1 MMLNALGH
9 AMQVTVAILLAINIA
24 GLIAIGIG
32 TCLFGWKEFVM
43 MVLGGL

>member
-1 MMLNALGH
+1 MVNALGH

>member
-1 MMLNALGH
+1 MNAFGH
-9 AMQVTVAILLAINIA
+9 AMQITMAIMLAINIA

>member
-1 MMLNALGH
+1 MVNALGH
-9 AMQVTVAILLAINIA
+9 AMQITVAILLAVNIA

>member
-1 MMLNALGH
+1 MMNALGH
-9 AMQVTVAILLAINIA
+9 AMQITMAILLAINIA

-32 TCLFGWKEFVM
+32 TFLFGWKEFVM

>member
-1 MMLNALGH
+1 MLNALGH
-9 AMQVTVAILLAINIA
+9 AMQVAMAILLAVNIA

-32 TCLFGWKEFVM
+32 TCLFGWKEFLL

>member
-1 MMLNALGH
+1 MLNALGVT
-9 AMQVTVAILLAINIA
+9 MQIVMATMLAINIA

>member
-1 MMLNALGH
+1 MNALGH